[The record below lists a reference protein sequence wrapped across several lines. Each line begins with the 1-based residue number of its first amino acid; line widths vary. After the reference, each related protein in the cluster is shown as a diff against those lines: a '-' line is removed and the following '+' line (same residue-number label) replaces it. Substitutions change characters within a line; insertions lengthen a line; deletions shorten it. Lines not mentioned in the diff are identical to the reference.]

1 MLNLKI
7 KKLAKKLNEYFSKD
21 DKHMANKHMKRYS
34 TSQVREMLIKTAV
47 TILYSL
53 EWLLI
58 KKKKRKEKKQP
69 CPATRKPKPKNI
81 TQKTSAGEDVE
92 KLKHWSTAGG
102 NIKQLLPKLYEGSS
116 KNFKI

>member
-53 EWLLI
+53 
-58 KKKKRKEKKQP
+58 
-69 CPATRKPKPKNI
+69 
-81 TQKTSAGEDVE
+81 
-92 KLKHWSTAGG
+92 
-102 NIKQLLPKLYEGSS
+102 
-116 KNFKI
+116 

>member
-53 EWLLI
+53 ERLLT
-58 KKKKRKEKKQP
+58 KKKRKEKKRNNHAPPRENPNQKKSP
-69 CPATRKPKPKNI
+69 RKQVLVRMWRN
-81 TQKTSAGEDVE
+81 
-92 KLKHWSTAGG
+92 
-102 NIKQLLPKLYEGSS
+102 
-116 KNFKI
+116 